1 MNNINKSGASILTRV
16 KAPNLLKILI
26 MNLLGFILEN
36 TSTRFA
42 LEGNLLVDGQDVPS
56 TIFFSRKGFVAKE
69 TDWLCWLLKKNIRN
83 WV

>member
-1 MNNINKSGASILTRV
+1 
-16 KAPNLLKILI
+16 

-69 TDWLCWLLKKNIRN
+69 TDWLCWLLKKKH
-83 WV
+83 